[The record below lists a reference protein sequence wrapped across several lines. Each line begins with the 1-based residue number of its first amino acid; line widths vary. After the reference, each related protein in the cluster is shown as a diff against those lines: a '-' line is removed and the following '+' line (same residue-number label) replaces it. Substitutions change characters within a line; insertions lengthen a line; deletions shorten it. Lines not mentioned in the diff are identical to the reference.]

1 MATVAMDTSA
11 LMMPVERGVRVFE
24 ELERLLGDSEA
35 RSASDSSSAERSS
48 ADSRAAEPRDDGGTP
63 RGIECAV
70 PEAVRDELAKLSDGA
85 GEEAVAASVGADLAA
100 ERCRTVEHDAS
111 YADDALVEL
120 APEFDY
126 VVTNDGPLKERV
138 LDAGT
143 PVIHIRGRN
152 KLAIRQP

>member
-1 MATVAMDTSA
+1 MVSVAMDTSA
-11 LMMPVERGVRVFE
+11 LMMPVELDVRVFD
-24 ELERLLGDSEA
+24 ELERLLGDFECVV
-35 RSASDSSSAERSS
+35 
-48 ADSRAAEPRDDGGTP
+48 PR
-63 RGIECAV
+63 
-70 PEAVRDELAKLSDGA
+70 AVRDELSKLSDGGS
-85 GEEAVAASVGADLAA
+85 GEEAVAANVGADLAA
-100 ERCRTVEHDAS
+100 DRCRTVEHEAS

-152 KLAIRQP
+152 KLAISKP